1 MEPSNP
7 KFGNPWKLGEVIKC
21 SVSGGRGYPIGGGN
35 FLGGGWHSSG
45 NYGTGKGNPV
55 IGGIIPVK
63 WGSYFNV

>member
-1 MEPSNP
+1 M
-7 KFGNPWKLGEVIKC
+7 
-21 SVSGGRGYPIGGGN
+21 SGGRGYPIGGGN

-55 IGGIIPVK
+55 IGGIIPVE